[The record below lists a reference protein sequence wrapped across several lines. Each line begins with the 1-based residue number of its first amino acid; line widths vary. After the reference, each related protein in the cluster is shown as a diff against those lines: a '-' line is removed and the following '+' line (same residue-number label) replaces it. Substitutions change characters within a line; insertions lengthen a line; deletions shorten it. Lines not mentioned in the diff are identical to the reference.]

1 MSGAKMRELSKG
13 AAFKQ
18 IDITR
23 AAKGAL
29 NVGLPVEMIEV
40 DRDGRIVI
48 KTKRSDDDPPTNDWD

>member
-1 MSGAKMRELSKG
+1 MRELSKG

-29 NVGLPVEMIEV
+29 NAGLPVETIEI
-40 DRDGRIVI
+40 DRNGRIVI
-48 KTKRSDDDPPTNDWD
+48 KTKKSDDDPPTNDWD